1 MKDVQSERDERNVF
15 LNKVG
20 IRDLRF
26 PVEIKRRE
34 GGTQST
40 VANVSLSVSLNEKER
55 GTHMSR
61 FVENMN
67 ECGIITP
74 EDTKVFL
81 YKMAD
86 SLKSESAFLFME
98 FPFFIDKKAPVS
110 GIESRLDIDCSINSC
125 VTNGRFDYEL
135 EIKVPVTTLCPCS
148 KEISEYGA
156 HNQRAMV
163 TVKIKAEKRIWI
175 EELVETV
182 EACASSEIYSLLK
195 RPDEKYVTEKAYEN
209 PKFVEDLVRD
219 LYVKLDADARIKAFH
234 IDVESMESIHNHNA
248 FASADKKEELL

>member
-15 LNKVG
+15 LNRVG
-20 IRDLRF
+20 IRNLRF
-26 PVEIKRRE
+26 PVEIRKRE
-34 GGTQST
+34 GGSQAT
-40 VANVSLSVSLNEKER
+40 VANISLSVSLSEKER

-67 ECGIITP
+67 QCGVITP
-74 EDTKVFL
+74 DDTKDFL
-81 YKMAD
+81 MNLAG

-98 FPFFIDKKAPVS
+98 FPFFIEKEAPVS
-110 GIESRLDIDCSINSC
+110 GMKSILDVDCSIDSC
-125 VTNGRFDYEL
+125 VKNGLFDYEL

-148 KEISEYGA
+148 KEISRYGA

-163 TVKIKAEKRIWI
+163 KVRVKAEKRIWI

-182 EACASSEIYSLLK
+182 EACASSEIYPLLK

-219 LYVKLDADARIKAFH
+219 IYVLLDRDERIKAFS
-234 IDVESMESIHNHNA
+234 IDVESMESIHNHSA
-248 FASADKKEELL
+248 FASAFKSEEAI